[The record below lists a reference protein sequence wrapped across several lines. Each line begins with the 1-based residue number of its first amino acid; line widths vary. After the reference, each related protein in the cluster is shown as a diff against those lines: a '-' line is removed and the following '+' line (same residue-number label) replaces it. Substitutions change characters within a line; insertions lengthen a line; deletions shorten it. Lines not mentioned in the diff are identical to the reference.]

1 MAQPSLEKP
10 KTQLLGNACETA
22 KHHLKPSSGTAKNRT
37 CGGSRTAPLE
47 PPKKKKRAPEPQYI
61 DKKHGAAEPGEAENA
76 APRQRVR
83 NSATPLKTELRHSKK
98 KGPAAGPKRHLWNP
112 LRRRKAPQYIDKTHG
127 AAEPGEAEN
136 AAPRQCM
143 RNSATPLKS
152 ELRHSK
158 KKVPAAG
165 PKRHLWNPLRR
176 RKEPQYIDK
185 KHGAAEPGEAENAAP
200 RQRMRNSA
208 TPLKTELRHSKKQY
222 LRRVQNGT
230 FGTP

>member
-76 APRQRVR
+76 APRQ
-83 NSATPLKTELRHSKK
+83 
-98 KGPAAGPKRHLWNP
+98 
-112 LRRRKAPQYIDKTHG
+112 
-127 AAEPGEAEN
+127 
-136 AAPRQCM
+136 CM
-143 RNSATPLKS
+143 RNSQTPLKS

-200 RQRMRNSA
+200 RQRMRNSQ
-208 TPLKTELRHSKKQY
+208 TPLKTELRHSKKQD

>member
-22 KHHLKPSSGTAKNRT
+22 QHHLNPSSGTA
-37 CGGSRTAPLE
+37 
-47 PPKKKKRAPEPQYI
+47 
-61 DKKHGAAEPGEAENA
+61 
-76 APRQRVR
+76 
-83 NSATPLKTELRHSKK
+83 
-98 KGPAAGPKRHLWNP
+98 
-112 LRRRKAPQYIDKTHG
+112 
-127 AAEPGEAEN
+127 
-136 AAPRQCM
+136 
-143 RNSATPLKS
+143 
-152 ELRHSK
+152 K

-200 RQRMRNSA
+200 RQRVRNSQ
-208 TPLKTELRHSKKQY
+208 TPPKTELRHSKEQD
-222 LRRVQNGT
+222 LRRGQNGT

>member
-22 KHHLKPSSGTAKNRT
+22 KHHLKPISGTAKNST

-47 PPKKKKRAPEPQYI
+47 
-61 DKKHGAAEPGEAENA
+61 
-76 APRQRVR
+76 
-83 NSATPLKTELRHSKK
+83 
-98 KGPAAGPKRHLWNP
+98 
-112 LRRRKAPQYIDKTHG
+112 
-127 AAEPGEAEN
+127 
-136 AAPRQCM
+136 
-143 RNSATPLKS
+143 
-152 ELRHSK
+152 
-158 KKVPAAG
+158 
-165 PKRHLWNPLRR
+165 PLRR

-200 RQRMRNSA
+200 RQRMRNSQ
-208 TPLKTELRHSKKQY
+208 TPPKTELRHSKKQY